1 MKIKKSYDEESE
13 EYKEYERRVLKN
25 SNRLT
30 LLGIFIGFLG
40 IVVLAIDGANP
51 AILNYG
57 EPTTI
62 LMTEDNQITV
72 KLKSIPSRVGRY
84 PGGDRITAFLNY
96 NGETFSCPCE
106 TFTFCNKDVYKKIKK
121 LRFRSATIQIADG
134 KKKIWFIGG
143 KRYCRII
150 DWEYLFQK
158 DRDLIETLN
167 KRSK

>member
-84 PGGDRITAFLNY
+84 PGGDRITAFVNY
-96 NGETFSCPCE
+96 NGETFRCPCE
-106 TFTFCNKDVYKKIKK
+106 ALAFCNKEVYKKIKK
-121 LRFRSATIQIADG
+121 LHFRSITIQIADG
-134 KKKIWFIGG
+134 KNKIWFIGG

-150 DWEYLFQK
+150 DWEYLFKK
-158 DRDLIETLN
+158 DMEFIEITN
-167 KRSK
+167 KRNK